1 MTSVLEATDRS
12 VVPAQGIHGTLRVPG
27 DKSISHRA
35 ALFNALGDGH
45 ATITNFSPGA
55 DCSSTLSCLGGLGVE
70 IERDGDRVELTGRGL
85 HGLVEAS
92 DVLDCGNSGTT
103 MRLFSGVLAGAG
115 LFSVLTGD
123 GSLRRRPM
131 GRIVEPLRQAGAHI
145 DTRDGGR
152 LPPLAISP
160 VSSLRGV
167 EHRPSVASAQVKSAL
182 LLSGLFADGPT
193 RVVERAATRDHTE
206 RLLRAMGARVEADD
220 NNNLAVTVA
229 PPDRLRCVDVVVPG
243 DFSSA
248 AFWLVLGVLHRAA
261 EVRIENVGLNP
272 TRTGLLTILENMGA
286 DVKLQNQ
293 RDVAGEPVADLVA
306 RSSQLH
312 GTRVEGGL
320 VPLAIDEISLV
331 ALLGLFAEGETV
343 VADASELRAK
353 ESDRLAV
360 VADGLSA
367 LGGDITATE
376 DGWRVHQSTLAR
388 GRVDSQSD
396 HRMAMLFALAGTVG
410 DGAEIVGSES
420 VAISYPSFWSDL
432 ERLAQR

>member
-1 MTSVLEATDRS
+1 MAPAERS
-12 VVPAQGIHGTLRVPG
+12 VAAARRIQGTLRVPG

-55 DCSSTLSCLGGLGVE
+55 DCGSSLSCLGGLGVE
-70 IERDGDRVELTGRGL
+70 IQRDGDRVELTGRGL
-85 HGLVEAS
+85 HGLAEPM

-103 MRLFSGVLAGAG
+103 MRLLSGMLAGAG
-115 LFSVLTGD
+115 VFAVLTGD

-131 GRIVEPLRQAGAHI
+131 ARIVEPLREAGAHI
-145 DTRDGGR
+145 DARDGGR

-160 VSSLRGV
+160 VGRLRAV

-206 RLLRAMGARVEADD
+206 RLLRAMGAEMSSEGLR
-220 NNNLAVTVA
+220 VTVT
-229 PPDRLRCVDVVVPG
+229 PPDSLRCVDVQVPG

-248 AFWLVLGVLHRAA
+248 AFWLVLGVLHPSA
-261 EVRIENVGLNP
+261 EIRIDNVGLNP
-272 TRTGLLTILENMGA
+272 TRTGLLTILERMGA
-286 DVKLQNQ
+286 RVELQNQ
-293 RDVAGEPVADLVA
+293 RDVAGEPAADLVA
-306 RSSQLH
+306 KSSELR
-312 GTRVEGGL
+312 GTTVEGDL

-331 ALLGLFAEGETV
+331 ALLGLYAEGETV
-343 VADASELRAK
+343 VRDASELRAK

-360 VADGLSA
+360 VADGLAA
-367 LGGDITATE
+367 LGGDIAATE
-376 DGWRVHQSTLAR
+376 DGWRVRRSTLER
-388 GRVDSQSD
+388 GVADSQGD

-410 DGAEIVGSES
+410 AGAEIAGAES
-420 VAISYPSFWSDL
+420 VAISYPSFWADL
-432 ERLAQR
+432 ERVTQTGL